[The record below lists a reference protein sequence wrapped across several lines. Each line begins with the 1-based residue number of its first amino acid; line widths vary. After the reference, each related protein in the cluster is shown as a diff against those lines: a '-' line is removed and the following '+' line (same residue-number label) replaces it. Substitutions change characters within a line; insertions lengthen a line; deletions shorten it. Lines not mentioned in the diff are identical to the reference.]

1 MNKRQKQC
9 FLQVAHEELVE
20 YLEHNHLHHVLK
32 VVTAITKE
40 VTVLGFISLLL
51 FFSTRFGLT
60 MAINDKLLGQNSL
73 ERIGIEELKEESGN
87 PYAAPTVVFE
97 LFESAHIIVF
107 LLLVT
112 FTVSILVLLSLSV
125 ATTTE
130 WRR

>member
-1 MNKRQKQC
+1 M
-9 FLQVAHEELVE
+9 E
-20 YLEHNHLHHVLK
+20 YLEHCRLHHVLK

-40 VTVLGFISLLL
+40 ITVLGFISLLL
-51 FFSTRFGLT
+51 FFATRFGLT

-73 ERIGIEELKEESGN
+73 ERIGIAELKEESGN
-87 PYAAPTVVFE
+87 PYAAPTVIFE

-107 LLLVT
+107 LLLVI
-112 FTVSILVLLSLSV
+112 FTISILVLLTLSV